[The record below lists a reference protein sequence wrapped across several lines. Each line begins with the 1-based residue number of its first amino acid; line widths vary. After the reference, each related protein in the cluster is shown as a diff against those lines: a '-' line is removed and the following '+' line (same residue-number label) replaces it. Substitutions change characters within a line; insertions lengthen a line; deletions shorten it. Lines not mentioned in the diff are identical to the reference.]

1 MEFRTNLREGIVGAI
16 LWGVTGFY
24 CFLIAFTS
32 VAWYL
37 VSTRATYSMDGK
49 PAALVFFPLV
59 FVVGFLWGVRNP
71 DGQKKRVEAIVW
83 LLVLGF
89 VLPLLANLLAASFPS
104 GNSLATFSVLQIV
117 AHILVIFIAYGL
129 VYGLD
134 LVVFLPDESES
145 AREWDDG

>member
-1 MEFRTNLREGIVGAI
+1 MEFRSNLREGIIGAI
-16 LWGVTGFY
+16 QWGVTGFY

-37 VSTRATYSMDGK
+37 AATRATYSMDGK

-59 FVVGFLWGVRNP
+59 LVVGFLRGVRNP
-71 DGQKKRVEAIVW
+71 DGQKKRIEVIVW

-104 GNSLATFSVLQIV
+104 GNSVATLSVLQIV
-117 AHILVIFIAYGL
+117 AHILVILVAYGL
-129 VYGLD
+129 VYGLG
-134 LVVFLPDESES
+134 LVVFLPEEGESVQDWDE
-145 AREWDDG
+145 G